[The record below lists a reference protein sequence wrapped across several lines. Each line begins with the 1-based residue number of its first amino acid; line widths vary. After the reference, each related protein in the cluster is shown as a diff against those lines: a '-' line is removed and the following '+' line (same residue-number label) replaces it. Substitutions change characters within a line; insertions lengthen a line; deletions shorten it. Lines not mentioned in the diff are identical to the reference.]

1 MNKVKLIF
9 LTMFLSY
16 ILLMTGC
23 IKPYN
28 RPAVVQIETNETAF
42 LVDMRS
48 DSSASAD
55 AMTNIQRKDVL
66 IDGYWVQTGRFSSS
80 GYWRPTQKVLV
91 VSRKPVEI
99 YWSQS
104 SSNPTVRA
112 VSSESVGF
120 RVPLVINATIQS
132 DEDAA
137 AYLKWFKSN
146 REANQ
151 SVKWE
156 KVDASEWPI
165 REEAEPLESAINRV
179 IFPVVNNKLSELFL
193 QVPIIECESKRVD
206 FVNLAFE
213 SAKTE
218 AAKYGITLLILSS
231 TDGLLYDDSEF
242 QKRINDLAVAKMR
255 ENVFRQEQLNAV
267 AEQQVKTTQAQ
278 TEAEVARIQGQTVD
292 IQRRQMEIEGQRLIY
307 QAQADAI
314 RTQANKAWPNTL
326 VVEDLDMLGNL
337 GLVQR

>member
-1 MNKVKLIF
+1 MKKVNFVLMA
-9 LTMFLSY
+9 MFLVCV
-16 ILLMTGC
+16 LLAGC
-23 IKPYN
+23 VRPYN

-48 DSSASAD
+48 DGSASAD
-55 AMTNIQRKDVL
+55 TMTKIQRKDVL
-66 IDGYWVQTGRFSSS
+66 IDGYWVQTGRFQNN

-99 YWSQS
+99 YWPGSGS
-104 SSNPTVRA
+104 DPTVRA

-120 RVPLVINATIQS
+120 KVPLVVNATIQT

-137 AYLKWFKSN
+137 TYLKWFKSN

-151 SVKWE
+151 AVQWE
-156 KVDASEWPI
+156 KINASEWLI
-165 REEAEPLESAINRV
+165 REEAEALENAINRV

-193 QVPIIECESKRVD
+193 QIPIIECESKRVE
-206 FVNLAFE
+206 FVARAFE
-213 SAKTE
+213 AAKAE

-231 TDGLLYDDSEF
+231 TDGLLYDDGEF

-255 ENVFRQEQLNAV
+255 ENVLRQDEVNAR
-267 AEQQVKTTQAQ
+267 AEQGVKTTQAQ

-314 RTQANKAWPNTL
+314 RTQANKAWPTTL
-326 VVEDLDMLGNL
+326 VVEDLTMLGNL
-337 GLVQR
+337 GLVQK

>member
-1 MNKVKLIF
+1 
-9 LTMFLSY
+9 
-16 ILLMTGC
+16 
-23 IKPYN
+23 
-28 RPAVVQIETNETAF
+28 VQIETNETAF

-48 DSSASAD
+48 DGSASAD
-55 AMTNIQRKDVL
+55 AMTKIQRKDVL
-66 IDGYWVQTGRFSSS
+66 IDGYWVQTGRFSNS

-99 YWSQS
+99 HWSE
-104 SSNPTVRA
+104 SNSTPTVRA

-120 RVPLVINATIQS
+120 RVPLVVNATIQS

-146 REANQ
+146 RDISRSAVREET
-151 SVKWE
+151 ST
-156 KVDASEWPI
+156 SEWFV
-165 REEAEPLESAINRV
+165 REEAEPLENAVNRV
-179 IFPVVNNKLSELFL
+179 IFPVVNSKLSELFL
-193 QVPIIECESKRVD
+193 QMPIIECESKRID
-206 FVNLAFE
+206 FVSQAFE
-213 SAKTE
+213 AAKTE

-255 ENVFRQEQLNAV
+255 ENVLRQEQLNAA
-267 AEQQVKTTQAQ
+267 AEQDVKTTQAR

-314 RTQANKAWPNTL
+314 RTQANKAWPTTL

-337 GLVQR
+337 GMVQK

>member
-1 MNKVKLIF
+1 MKEIKPTLF
-9 LTMFLSY
+9 MA
-16 ILLMTGC
+16 LMVCGALTGC
-23 IKPYN
+23 IRPYN

-48 DSSASAD
+48 DGLAEAD
-55 AMTNIQRKDVL
+55 AMTKIQRKDVL
-66 IDGYWVQTGRFSSS
+66 VDGYWVQTGRFPNS

-99 YWSQS
+99 HWSAS
-104 SSNPTVRA
+104 ERDPTVRA

-120 RVPLVINATIQS
+120 RVPLVINATIQA
-132 DEDAA
+132 DEDASV
-137 AYLKWFKSN
+137 YLKWFKSN

-151 SVKWE
+151 GVKWE
-156 KVDASEWPI
+156 KINAAEWPI
-165 REEAEPLESAINRV
+165 REEAETLESAINRV

-193 QVPIIECESKRVD
+193 QVPIIECESKRVE
-206 FVNLAFE
+206 FIARAFE
-213 SAKTE
+213 AAKAE

-231 TDGLLYDDSEF
+231 TDGLLYDDPEF

-255 ENVFRQEQLNAV
+255 ENVLRQEQLNAV
-267 AEQQVKTTQAQ
+267 AEQRVKTTQAQ
-278 TEAEVARIQGQTVD
+278 TEAEVARIQGQTVE

-314 RTQANKAWPNTL
+314 RTQADKAWPATL
-326 VVEDLDMLGNL
+326 VVEDLDMLGSL

>member
-1 MNKVKLIF
+1 MKKANPVFPVVF
-9 LTMFLSY
+9 LACV
-16 ILLMTGC
+16 LLVGC
-23 IKPYN
+23 IRPYN

-48 DSSASAD
+48 DGSASAD
-55 AMTNIQRKDVL
+55 VMTKIQRKDVL
-66 IDGYWVQTGRFSSS
+66 VDGYWVQTGRFSNS

-99 YWSQS
+99 HWSE
-104 SSNPTVRA
+104 SNSDPTVRA

-120 RVPLVINATIQS
+120 RVPLVINATIQT

-137 AYLKWFKSN
+137 TYLKWFKSN

-151 SVKWE
+151 AVQWE
-156 KVDASEWPI
+156 KIDASEWLI

-193 QVPIIECESKRVD
+193 QVPIIECESKRVE
-206 FVNLAFE
+206 FVALAFE
-213 SAKTE
+213 AAREE

-255 ENVFRQEQLNAV
+255 ENVLRQDQLNAA
-267 AEQQVKTTQAQ
+267 AEQRVKTTQAQ

-314 RTQANKAWPNTL
+314 RTQANKAWPTTL
-326 VVEDLDMLGNL
+326 IVEDLHMLGSL
-337 GLVQR
+337 GRVQK

>member
-1 MNKVKLIF
+1 MKNIRLFF
-9 LTMFLSY
+9 LFTVLVS
-16 ILLMTGC
+16 LMLTGC
-23 IKPYN
+23 IRAYN

-55 AMTNIQRKDVL
+55 VMTKIQRKDVL
-66 IDGYWVQTGRFSSS
+66 IDGYWVQTGRLPNS

-99 YWSQS
+99 YWSES
-104 SSNPTVRA
+104 GLDPTVRA

-120 RVPLVINATIQS
+120 KVPLVVNATIQS
-132 DEDAA
+132 DEDAS

-151 SVKWE
+151 SVQWE
-156 KVDASEWPI
+156 RINASEWPI

-193 QVPIIECESKRVD
+193 QIPIIECESKRVE
-206 FVNLAFE
+206 FVAQAFE
-213 SAKTE
+213 AARVE

-255 ENVFRQEQLNAV
+255 ENVLRQDQANAM
-267 AEQQVKTTQAQ
+267 AEQRVKTTQAE
-278 TEAEVARIQGQTVD
+278 TEASVARIQGQTVD

-314 RTQANKAWPNTL
+314 RTQANKAWPTTL
-326 VVEDLDMLGNL
+326 VVEDLAMLGSL